1 MCLSIPMRVKGI
13 KGSTAVVEK
22 DGVSTDADIS
32 LIDDIETGD
41 YVLVH
46 AGFAIE
52 KWEEDDIQEY
62 NRIIQG
68 GDN

>member
-1 MCLSIPMRVKGI
+1 MCLSIPMRVKDI
-13 KGSTAVVEK
+13 KGNTAVVEK
-22 DGVSTDADIS
+22 DGVSTEADIS
-32 LIDDIETGD
+32 LVDDIEIGD

-52 KWEEDDIQEY
+52 KWEEDDIKEY

-68 GDN
+68 GEN